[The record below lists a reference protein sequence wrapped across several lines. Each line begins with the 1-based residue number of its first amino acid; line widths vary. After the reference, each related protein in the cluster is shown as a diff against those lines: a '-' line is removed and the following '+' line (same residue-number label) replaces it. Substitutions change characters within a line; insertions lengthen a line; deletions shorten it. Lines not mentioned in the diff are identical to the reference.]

1 MPIVG
6 IMGGT
11 VASSLH
17 IQAYL
22 YSVHQPQIA
31 QDWSTV
37 VIFSDVH
44 N

>member
-6 IMGGT
+6 IMGGA
-11 VASSLH
+11 VACGMQ

-31 QDWSTV
+31 QD
-37 VIFSDVH
+37 
-44 N
+44 